1 METDR
6 DVHQRRV
13 ISESALHVIKL
24 FQGTYILPLSRYRL
38 RRNNNV
44 HLNWTMNVTF
54 IPFLMFAL
62 LFLSL
67 LVVTQI
73 RGHIAGSSPPIPT
86 TVRALHFYRDNTSAL
101 SSRVD
106 SHRIVLTHARRSQ
119 QLILILYVYIANKF
133 KISPRRDSNSRTN
146 PSSIR
151 GPPLVHRGDRLTLKR
166 EMKKRSKGRN
176 KKERREKEEIHG
188 AKTKKKTRAGSIL
201 SRIYRPKLIVC

>member
-73 RGHIAGSSPPIPT
+73 RGHIAASSPPFPLRFVPCI
-86 TVRALHFYRDNTSAL
+86 F
-101 SSRVD
+101 
-106 SHRIVLTHARRSQ
+106 IARRF
-119 QLILILYVYIANKF
+119 QLFL
-133 KISPRRDSNSRTN
+133 
-146 PSSIR
+146 PSLVDER
-151 GPPLVHRGDRLTLKR
+151 G
-166 EMKKRSKGRN
+166 
-176 KKERREKEEIHG
+176 
-188 AKTKKKTRAGSIL
+188 TRVEL
-201 SRIYRPKLIVC
+201 